1 LVEIIVYYLL
11 FSAILIAYLLL
22 TCLHFIAYILFMKD
36 AIRHLDDRFRAL
48 RPLADTPRPEKG
60 WLRAVRDALGMT
72 GAQMG
77 HRLGISQPSV
87 AGLEQAEVNGS
98 ITLHTLQ
105 RAAESLGCRLVYA
118 LVPEKPLIET
128 VRDRANLI
136 ATNTTTVV
144 EHTMRLED
152 QAVSDKRVR
161 AELHRHAVEDL
172 LRRPA
177 RLWDDL

>member
-1 LVEIIVYYLL
+1 MD
-11 FSAILIAYLLL
+11 
-22 TCLHFIAYILFMKD
+22 CIAYILSMKD
-36 AIRHLDDRFRAL
+36 AIRHLDDRLRAL
-48 RPLADTPRPEKG
+48 RPLADTPRPQKG
-60 WLRAVRDALGMT
+60 WLRAIRDALGMT

-87 AGLEQAEVNGS
+87 AGLEQAEANGT

-118 LVPEKPLIET
+118 LVPEKPLAEI

-144 EHTMRLED
+144 EHTMRLENQGVD
-152 QAVSDKRVR
+152 DERVR
-161 AELHRHAVEDL
+161 AELNRQAIENL
-172 LRRPA
+172 LQHPS
-177 RLWDDL
+177 RLWDEP